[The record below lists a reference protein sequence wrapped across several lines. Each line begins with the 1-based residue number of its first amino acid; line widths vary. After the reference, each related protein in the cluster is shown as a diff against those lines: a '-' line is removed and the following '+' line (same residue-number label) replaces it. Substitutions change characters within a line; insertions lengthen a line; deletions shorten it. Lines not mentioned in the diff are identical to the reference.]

1 MTQGSRPSRG
11 NQRPQG
17 SGNGRGAAGNG
28 RGATGNDRGAA
39 GNGRGGSGAG
49 RPSSNPRQ
57 GSERGGESSSGSW
70 SNSRGGEATSGSW
83 SKTHGGPKQ
92 GKKPGT
98 TGAKKYNGPK
108 AFGKERFGQNLGPV
122 KPANPNPNRPTQR
135 ERAAAAHSD
144 LEGVRLQKVMAN
156 AGVASRRVC
165 EEMILAARVEVNGS
179 LVTELGIRIDPEKDS
194 VHVDGM
200 RLQLNEDMKY
210 YVFNKPRYVVSTME
224 DPEGRKCISDFIRK
238 QSQTR
243 LFLVGRLDYATEGLL
258 ILTNDGE
265 MANRLSHPSYEVPKT
280 YLVQVRGPLPTGIG
294 AQMKKGIKLED
305 GWASVD
311 SFRLIDST
319 PGHVLVEVVLHSGR
333 NRIVRRLFDEVG
345 HPVTRLVRVQVGPIR
360 LGDQK
365 QGTIRPLGNQEVGHL
380 LSLVGM

>member
-1 MTQGSRPSRG
+1 ML
-11 NQRPQG
+11 
-17 SGNGRGAAGNG
+17 
-28 RGATGNDRGAA
+28 
-39 GNGRGGSGAG
+39 
-49 RPSSNPRQ
+49 
-57 GSERGGESSSGSW
+57 
-70 SNSRGGEATSGSW
+70 
-83 SKTHGGPKQ
+83 H
-92 GKKPGT
+92 
-98 TGAKKYNGPK
+98 
-108 AFGKERFGQNLGPV
+108 
-122 KPANPNPNRPTQR
+122 KPAGCVSATVDPQHRTVL
-135 ERAAAAHSD
+135 D
-144 LEGVRLQKVMAN
+144 LLDEPDKHDLHIA
-156 AGVASRRVC
+156 
-165 EEMILAARVEVNGS
+165 
-179 LVTELGIRIDPEKDS
+179 
-194 VHVDGM
+194 
-200 RLQLNEDMKY
+200 
-210 YVFNKPRYVVSTME
+210 
-224 DPEGRKCISDFIRK
+224 
-238 QSQTR
+238 
-243 LFLVGRLDYATEGLL
+243 GRLDYNTTGLL

>member
-1 MTQGSRPSRG
+1 MTQGSRSGRG

-17 SGNGRGAAGNG
+17 SGQGRG
-28 RGATGNDRGAA
+28 RSGA
-39 GNGRGGSGAG
+39 GAG
-49 RPSSNPRQ
+49 RPNSNPRS
-57 GSERGGESSSGSW
+57 GSERGGESSQ
-70 SNSRGGEATSGSW
+70 GSW
-83 SKTHGGPKQ
+83 SKAHGGPKQ
-92 GKKPGT
+92 GKKTGAGSG
-98 TGAKKYNGPK
+98 TGAKKYTGPK

-122 KPANPNPNRPTQR
+122 KPANPNRPTH
-135 ERAAAAHSD
+135 RARAQAAQSD

-179 LVTELGIRIDPEKDS
+179 LVTELGIRIDPERDT

-200 RLQLNEDMKY
+200 RLQLNEEMKY
-210 YVFNKPRYVVSTME
+210 YVFNKPRNVVSTME
-224 DPEGRKCISDFIRK
+224 DPEGRKCIADFVRK

-243 LFLVGRLDYATEGLL
+243 LFHVGRLDYQTEGLL
-258 ILTNDGE
+258 LLTNDGE

-280 YLVQVRGPLPTGIG
+280 YLVQVRGPMATGIG

-305 GWASVD
+305 GWQSVD

-319 PGHVLVEVVLHSGR
+319 PGHVLVEVILHSGR
-333 NRIVRRLFDEVG
+333 NRIVRRLFDAVG

>member
-1 MTQGSRPSRG
+1 MTQGSRPNRG

-17 SGNGRGAAGNG
+17 SGSGRGA
-28 RGATGNDRGAA
+28 
-39 GNGRGGSGAG
+39 SGAG
-49 RPSSNPRQ
+49 RSKPNPRSSDSRP
-57 GSERGGESSSGSW
+57 GSERGTESS
-70 SNSRGGEATSGSW
+70 AGSW
-83 SKTHGGPKQ
+83 SKSHGGPKQ
-92 GKKPGT
+92 PKKSGAP
-98 TGAKKYNGPK
+98 AKKYSGPK

-122 KPANPNPNRPTQR
+122 NSERTKPTQR
-135 ERAAAAHSD
+135 ARAAAAQSD

-165 EEMILAARVEVNGS
+165 EEMIAAGRVEVNGS
-179 LVTELGIRIDPEKDS
+179 LITELGVRVDPERDA

-200 RLQLNEDMKY
+200 RLQLDAEKRY
-210 YVFNKPRYVVSTME
+210 FVFNKPRNVVSTME
-224 DPEGRKCISDFIRK
+224 DPEGRKCITDFMRK
-238 QSQTR
+238 KSQER
-243 LFLVGRLDYATEGLL
+243 LFHVGRLDYQTEGLL

-265 MANRLSHPSYEVPKT
+265 AANRLAHPSFEVPKT
-280 YLVQVRGPLPTGIG
+280 YLVQVRGPMATGIG

-319 PGHVLVEVVLHSGR
+319 PGYVLVEVILHSGR
-333 NRIVRRLFDEVG
+333 NRIVRRLFEEVG

-380 LSLVGM
+380 LAMVGM

>member
-1 MTQGSRPSRG
+1 MTQGSRSSRG

-17 SGNGRGAAGNG
+17 SGSGNGNGRGRGAAG
-28 RGATGNDRGAA
+28 
-39 GNGRGGSGAG
+39 AG
-49 RPSSNPRQ
+49 RSNSNPRSA
-57 GSERGGESSSGSW
+57 SERGGES
-70 SNSRGGEATSGSW
+70 TSGSW

-98 TGAKKYNGPK
+98 GSGAKKYTGPK

-122 KPANPNPNRPTQR
+122 KADRPNKPTQR
-135 ERAAAAHSD
+135 ERAQAAHSD

-165 EEMILAARVEVNGS
+165 EEMIAGGRVEVNGA
-179 LVTELGIRIDPEKDS
+179 LVVEPGVRIDPERDT

-200 RLQLNEDMKY
+200 RLQLNEEMKY
-210 YVFNKPRYVVSTME
+210 FVFNKPRNVVSTME

-238 QSQTR
+238 KGQER
-243 LFLVGRLDYATEGLL
+243 LFHVGRLDYQTEGLL

-280 YLVQVRGPLPTGIG
+280 YLVQVRGPMANGVG

-319 PGHVLVEVVLHSGR
+319 PGYLLIEVVLHSGR
-333 NRIVRRLFDEVG
+333 NRIVRRLFDAVG

-380 LSLVGM
+380 LALVGM